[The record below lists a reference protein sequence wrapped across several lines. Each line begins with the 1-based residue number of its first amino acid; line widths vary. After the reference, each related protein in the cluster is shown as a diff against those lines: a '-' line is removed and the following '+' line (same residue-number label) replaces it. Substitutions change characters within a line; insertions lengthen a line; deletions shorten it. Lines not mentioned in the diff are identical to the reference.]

1 MREFFIFIK
10 KYDIIFIER
19 KERKM
24 FMENRIINWYEKP
37 KSKIKCGNYEINI
50 TVKFNWFQKKMWK
63 IFFNCEIIDL
73 ED

>member
-1 MREFFIFIK
+1 MDEGYTTYIDFIP
-10 KYDIIFIER
+10 KY
-19 KERKM
+19 
-24 FMENRIINWYEKP
+24 

-63 IFFNCEIIDL
+63 VFFNCEIIDL

>member
-1 MREFFIFIK
+1 
-10 KYDIIFIER
+10 
-19 KERKM
+19 
-24 FMENRIINWYEKP
+24 MENRIINWYEKP
-37 KSKIKCGNYEINI
+37 KTKIKCGNWEIHM